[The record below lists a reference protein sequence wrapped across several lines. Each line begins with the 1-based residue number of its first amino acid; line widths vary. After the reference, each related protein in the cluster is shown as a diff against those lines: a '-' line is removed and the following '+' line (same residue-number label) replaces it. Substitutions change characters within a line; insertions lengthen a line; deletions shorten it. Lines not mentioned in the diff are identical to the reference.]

1 MLFIILL
8 STIAVSG
15 FAHVR
20 NYSNHTK
27 RLNYTAL
34 ALQRHVDIEKR
45 SSGGSIKYSYLNSYD
60 WPNLYDGCKS
70 PPMDGYQ
77 SPIDINEFD
86 VTLHT
91 IVPHQL
97 HWKDHITNLTMK
109 FSGHHL
115 EFHPP
120 VNNGFHLTRDN
131 VNYKLEQ
138 FHLHVPAEH
147 TFKGIQYD
155 AEMHFVH
162 KSETGLIAVQGV
174 WFKVNNQ
181 DSPIFTSALENG
193 VATDNPSEK
202 PITIPV
208 IDFKEMLKEVLT
220 NQPSAYSYTG
230 TLTTPPCTAD
240 SGPVIWSISRD
251 IQSISH
257 AQLNILF
264 RAQKGVRT
272 NRPVTNFAPP
282 ILPAGTDAQQFIN

>member
-1 MLFIILL
+1 MLIILL

-70 PPMDGYQ
+70 PPIDGYQ

-109 FSGHHL
+109 FSVEQIGPSPTLRLLFCQLGLMH
-115 EFHPP
+115 
-120 VNNGFHLTRDN
+120 NNLLIKNKF
-131 VNYKLEQ
+131 Q
-138 FHLHVPAEH
+138 F
-147 TFKGIQYD
+147 
-155 AEMHFVH
+155 
-162 KSETGLIAVQGV
+162 
-174 WFKVNNQ
+174 
-181 DSPIFTSALENG
+181 
-193 VATDNPSEK
+193 
-202 PITIPV
+202 
-208 IDFKEMLKEVLT
+208 
-220 NQPSAYSYTG
+220 
-230 TLTTPPCTAD
+230 
-240 SGPVIWSISRD
+240 
-251 IQSISH
+251 QSIF
-257 AQLNILF
+257 NIVDSDSDRF
-264 RAQKGVRT
+264 RS
-272 NRPVTNFAPP
+272 
-282 ILPAGTDAQQFIN
+282 TDFSMWRWAS